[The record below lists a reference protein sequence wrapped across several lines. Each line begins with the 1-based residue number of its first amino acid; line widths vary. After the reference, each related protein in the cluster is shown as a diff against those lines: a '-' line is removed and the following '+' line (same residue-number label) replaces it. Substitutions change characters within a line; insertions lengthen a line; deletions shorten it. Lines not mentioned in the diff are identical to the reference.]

1 MSSKFPG
8 EPWASVVDLFEARV
22 AAAPDS
28 IAVVDADGTRL
39 SYQDVNAAANRLARH
54 LKARGVGPEVRVA
67 LVLHRSARLVV
78 ALLAV
83 LKAGGTYVP
92 VDPEN
97 SDHRIGHVFAN
108 SAPVLT
114 LTTDDL
120 VHRLPSGAAHLLVDA
135 PEIAEQ
141 PADDLPCEV
150 VADNTQY
157 VIYTSGST
165 GTPKGVAVSHGN
177 VVRLFTATAAT
188 FGFGPA
194 DVWTLFHSYSFD
206 FSVWELWGALLHG
219 GRLVIVSKETARSTP
234 AFLDLLAGEGVTV
247 LNQTPSAFAQLMH
260 ADREHPAPG
269 LALRYVILGGEAV
282 EPALLADWYGRHA
295 DDAPVI
301 VNGYGITET
310 TVFATFRPM
319 DEQFARAGN
328 GSYIGDAI
336 ADLPVHLLDDDLQ
349 QVGVGV
355 QGEIFIGG
363 AGVARG
369 YLGRPGLTA
378 ERFMPDPFGVP
389 GARLYRSGDLARHT
403 ADGELEFLGRA
414 DSQVKIRGFRIELGE
429 IEVVVSA
436 CPLVGQAA
444 VVVRED
450 KPGDKRIV
458 AYVVPSGGAAQAGL
472 PGAVQQF
479 ALDRLPHYMIP
490 STVVVI
496 DAIPLT
502 TNGKLDTAA
511 LPAPAVAAAD
521 APETATERAVAPIW
535 ADLLEHAAVG
545 RTDHYLELG
554 GHSLTAARIVA
565 RVRADLRVDVQVRD
579 IYDNPVLTDF
589 ARRVDQLRAQG
600 APARPALR
608 RIARTASVGGHS

>member
-1 MSSKFPG
+1 MSSEFPG
-8 EPWASVVDLFEARV
+8 EPWASVVELFEDRV

-39 SYQDVNAAANRLARH
+39 SYRDINADANRLASR
-54 LKARGVGPEVRVA
+54 LRARGVGPEMRVA
-67 LVLHRSARLVV
+67 LVLHRSARIVV

-108 SAPVLT
+108 SAPVLA

-120 VHRLPSGAAHLLVDA
+120 VHRLPAGVAHLLVDA

-141 PADDLPCEV
+141 PADNLPSAI
-150 VADNTQY
+150 VADHAQY

-165 GTPKGVAVSHGN
+165 GTPKGVVVSHGN
-177 VVRLFTATAAT
+177 VVRLFTATDGT
-188 FGFGPA
+188 YDFGPS

-234 AFLDLLAGEGVTV
+234 AFLDLLVREGVTV

-260 ADREHPAPG
+260 ADRENPATG

-282 EPALLADWYGRHA
+282 EPALLANWYSRHA

-319 DEQFARAGN
+319 DEKFALSGDS

-336 ADLPVHLLDDDLQ
+336 PDLPTYLLDDDLR
-349 QVGVGV
+349 QVDVAV
-355 QGEIFIGG
+355 RGELFIAG

-378 ERFMPDPFGVP
+378 ERFVPDPFGPP
-389 GARLYRSGDLARHT
+389 GARMYRSGDLARRT
-403 ADGELEFLGRA
+403 EGGELEFLGRA

-436 CPLVGQAA
+436 CPRVGQAA

-450 KPGDKRIV
+450 KPGDRRIV
-458 AYVVPSGGAAQAGL
+458 AYVVPGRDADVATL
-472 PGAVQQF
+472 PAEVQRW
-479 ALDRLPHYMIP
+479 ALDRLPHYMVP
-490 STVVVI
+490 SSVVPLDVF
-496 DAIPLT
+496 PLT

-511 LPAPAVAAAD
+511 LPEPAVAESS
-521 APETATERAVAPIW
+521 APETTTERAVATMW
-535 ADLLEHAAVG
+535 ADLLEHETVG

-554 GHSLTAARIVA
+554 GHSLTAARIAA
-565 RVRADLRVDVQVRD
+565 RVRAELRVDVQVVD
-579 IYDNPVLTDF
+579 IYDNPVLADF
-589 ARRVDQLRAQG
+589 ARRVDELRARG
-600 APARPALR
+600 SAAPPPIR
-608 RIARTASVGGHS
+608 RIARTASVGER

>member
-1 MSSKFPG
+1 MSSEFPG
-8 EPWASVVDLFEARV
+8 EPWASVVELFEARV

-39 SYQDVNAAANRLARH
+39 SYRDVNVEANRLAR
-54 LKARGVGPEVRVA
+54 LLMARGVGPEVRVA
-67 LVLHRSARLVV
+67 LVLHRSARIVV
-78 ALLAV
+78 AVLAV

-108 SAPVLT
+108 SAPVLA
-114 LTTDDL
+114 LTTGDL
-120 VHRLPSGAAHLLVDA
+120 VHRVPADVPHLLVDA
-135 PEIAEQ
+135 SEIAGQ
-141 PADDLPCEV
+141 PADNLPSEIV
-150 VADNTQY
+150 PDHAQY

-165 GTPKGVAVSHGN
+165 GTPKGVVVSHGN
-177 VVRLFTATAAT
+177 VVRLFTATKST
-188 FGFGPA
+188 YGFGPE

-219 GRLVIVSKETARSTP
+219 GRLVIVSKETARATP
-234 AFLDLLAGEGVTV
+234 AFLGLLGREGVTV

-260 ADREHPAPG
+260 ADREDPAGG

-282 EPALLADWYGRHA
+282 EPALLSDWYSRHA

-310 TVFATFRPM
+310 TVFTTFRPM
-319 DEQFARAGN
+319 DEKFAREGN

-336 ADLPVHLLDDDLQ
+336 PDLPTYLLDDDLRP
-349 QVGVGV
+349 VDVAV
-355 QGEIFIGG
+355 RGELFIAG

-378 ERFMPDPFGVP
+378 ERFVPDPFGAP
-389 GARLYRSGDLARHT
+389 GTRMYRSGDLARRT
-403 ADGELEFLGRA
+403 EDGELEFLGRA

-429 IEVVVSA
+429 IEVVASA
-436 CPLVGQAA
+436 CPPVGQAA

-450 KPGDKRIV
+450 KPGDRRIV
-458 AYVVPSGGAAQAGL
+458 AYVVPVRDADVGTL
-472 PGAVQQF
+472 PAEVQRW
-479 ALDRLPHYMIP
+479 ALDRLPHYMVP
-490 STVVVI
+490 SSVVPLDVF
-496 DAIPLT
+496 PLT

-511 LPAPAVAAAD
+511 LPEPAVAETS
-521 APETATERAVAPIW
+521 APETTTERAVATMW
-535 ADLLEHAAVG
+535 SDLLEHKTVG

-554 GHSLTAARIVA
+554 GHSLTAARIAA
-565 RVRADLRVDVQVRD
+565 RVRAELRVDVQVVD
-579 IYDNPVLTDF
+579 IYDNPVLADF
-589 ARRVDQLRAQG
+589 ARRVDELRARG
-600 APARPALR
+600 SAAPPPIR
-608 RIARTASVGGHS
+608 RIARTASVGER